1 MKTLTKAVGSSMD
14 GFLVQHSET
23 TKVAER
29 PETTTRNQG
38 NAATGTIGSFLTATC
53 NECLHAEILWTLKV
67 VQSHYS
73 FHSCSD
79 VQQLFAQMIP
89 DSEITKQFSC
99 GEKKCAYLCN
109 FGIAP
114 HFKQLLKNAVADQH
128 GYVLLFDESLNKK
141 THNKQMDIHCR
152 FWGNDG
158 QVQIKLIFSINL

>member
-14 GFLVQHSET
+14 GFLVQHSGA
-23 TKVAER
+23 TKVTER

-38 NAATGTIGSFLTATC
+38 NAATGTIGSFLRVTC

-99 GEKKCAYLCN
+99 GEKSVHIFATLALHHTSNSYWKM
-109 FGIAP
+109 
-114 HFKQLLKNAVADQH
+114 QLLISMAMFS
-128 GYVLLFDESLNKK
+128 YLTRVLIRRHTTSKWIFIVGSGEM
-141 THNKQMDIHCR
+141 MDR
-152 FWGNDG
+152 YR
-158 QVQIKLIFSINL
+158 